1 MKKNLIMLYYS
12 ALHFNLVSIYVLYR
26 QNMPSMQ
33 ELMHKTGFAGVLQH
47 NLNGVCRSLLVVF
60 GKHAC

>member
-1 MKKNLIMLYYS
+1 
-12 ALHFNLVSIYVLYR
+12 
-26 QNMPSMQ
+26 MQ

-47 NLNGVCRSLLVVF
+47 NLNGVCRSLLVGF